1 MRLRKDAD
9 ALRSAADK
17 YRIELE
23 TEREKAR
30 NAQERVV
37 ELEER
42 SLRFTQQLRSLEEVL
57 SLALVLFLEIDKYTS
72 SPWRVT
78 DVQPAAIE
86 CGSPAERTRNL

>member
-72 SPWRVT
+72 RHGELLM
-78 DVQPAAIE
+78 QPAAIE
-86 CGSPAERTRNL
+86 CGSPAERTRDL